1 MRRNI
6 YPRQETE
13 QVLDEA
19 AAMVPAEVP
28 HFDIPN
34 AARES
39 KSLTITSPPIQA
51 KEKKL
56 RANDTRSS
64 ALDSDHVIS
73 LSGVKAGTSDAI
85 SLCRGD
91 LKGASI
97 WEYFQV
103 AATATTWRRRALSTA
118 PRSSNLPC
126 KSVCVAS
133 GRCRPS
139 AVCRLRPSSVPCVD
153 DDDSLDGNPLTA
165 GSSPWKIEVADTTS
179 NKQNVDH
186 EVHLPLIV
194 RNHDKEMMVNS
205 GNVKL
210 LPPNFNYFGD
220 TPRSRRP
227 SIDSASTAVSESDHF

>member
-1 MRRNI
+1 M
-6 YPRQETE
+6 
-13 QVLDEA
+13 LDEA

-28 HFDIPN
+28 QFDIPN

-39 KSLTITSPPIQA
+39 KSLTITSPPTQA

-56 RANDTRSS
+56 RANNKRS
-64 ALDSDHVIS
+64 ALDSDHVTS

-91 LKGASI
+91 LKGVSI

-103 AATATTWRRRALSTA
+103 AAAATTWRRRTLSSA
-118 PRSSNLPC
+118 PRSSNLPVPVPGHSGR
-126 KSVCVAS
+126 KSVCVAG

-139 AVCRLRPSSVPCVD
+139 AVCRLRPSSVPSVD
-153 DDDSLDGNPLTA
+153 DDDSIDGNPLTA
-165 GSSPWKIEVADTTS
+165 GSSPSKIEVADTTS

-194 RNHDKEMMVNS
+194 SNQDKEMIVNS

-210 LPPNFNYFGD
+210 LPPNFKYFGD

-227 SIDSASTAVSESDHF
+227 SIDSASTAVSESDSF